1 MSDVTASAPAPAW
14 LRVVALLGLLWN
26 LFGVFQYL
34 MTVGIVAGADQA
46 AVAAMP
52 AWVTGAFAIAVFGGA
67 LGCLGLLMRKRWSQ
81 ILLLI
86 SLVAIVA
93 MDLWIFELADLDSTM
108 AGGELGVTVAV
119 AVVAILLFWLAFRSD
134 RKGWL
139 S

>member
-34 MTVGIVAGADQA
+34 TTVGIVAGADQA

-52 AWVTGAFAIAVFGGA
+52 AWVTGAFAVAVFGGA

-81 ILLLI
+81 MLLLI
-86 SLVAIVA
+86 SLLAIVA

-119 AVVAILLFWLAFRSD
+119 AVVAILLFWLAFRAD